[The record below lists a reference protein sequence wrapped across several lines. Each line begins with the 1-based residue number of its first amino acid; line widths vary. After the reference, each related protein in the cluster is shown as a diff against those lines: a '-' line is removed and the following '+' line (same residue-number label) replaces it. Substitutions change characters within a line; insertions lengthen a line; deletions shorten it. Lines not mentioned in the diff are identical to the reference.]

1 MDDKK
6 NKPNLFVNTDKGEFA
21 NLKQDEL
28 IRSQLLSSF
37 LKDDPWLDDNLKTA
51 NNPDKSTLSII
62 DINGE
67 IIKKNEL
74 FKPYITVE
82 FPNDEKEEIITI
94 HRPRKNL
101 VK

>member
-6 NKPNLFVNTDKGEFA
+6 NKPNFFVNTDKGEFA
-21 NLKQDEL
+21 NFKQDEL
-28 IRSQLLSSF
+28 IRSQLLSSL
-37 LKDDPWLDDNLKTA
+37 LKDDPCLDDNLKTVSKT
-51 NNPDKSTLSII
+51 DKSTLSII